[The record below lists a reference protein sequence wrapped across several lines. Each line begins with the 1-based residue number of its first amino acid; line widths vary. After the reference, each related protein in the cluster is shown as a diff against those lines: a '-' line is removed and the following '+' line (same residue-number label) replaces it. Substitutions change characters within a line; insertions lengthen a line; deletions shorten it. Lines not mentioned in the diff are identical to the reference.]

1 MFSEL
6 SQIDFASYA
15 DGNTP
20 YVEVNNVDEVITTIL
35 ENNPIQLFK
44 WFSDKQMN
52 EGQQKCHLIISND
65 EKVLW

>member
-35 ENNPIQLFK
+35 KIIQ
-44 WFSDKQMN
+44 FSYLN
-52 EGQQKCHLIISND
+52 GSLTNR
-65 EKVLW
+65 

>member
-1 MFSEL
+1 MFSKL

-20 YVEVNNVDEVITTIL
+20 YVEVNNVDDVITTIL

-44 WFSDKQMN
+44 SFSDKQMN
-52 EGQQKCHLIISND
+52 EGQQIRHLISND

>member
-44 WFSDKQMN
+44 WLSDKT
-52 EGQQKCHLIISND
+52 D
-65 EKVLW
+65 E